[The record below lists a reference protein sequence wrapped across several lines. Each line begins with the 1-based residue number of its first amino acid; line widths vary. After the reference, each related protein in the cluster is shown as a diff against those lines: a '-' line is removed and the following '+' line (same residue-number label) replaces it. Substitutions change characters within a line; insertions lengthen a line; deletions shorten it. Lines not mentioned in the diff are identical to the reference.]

1 MAKALTRRFVTLT
14 RRASG
19 KPVVIGLDHIIAVYD
34 ADPVGATKIILVGEH
49 LVTVE
54 GTVEDIRTRLGR

>member
-1 MAKALTRRFVTLT
+1 MALPLVRRFVTLT

-19 KPVVIGLDHIIAVYD
+19 KPVIIGLDHIIAVYD
-34 ADPVGATKIILVGEH
+34 SDPAGAVKIELVGGH

-54 GTVEDIRTRLGR
+54 GTVEDIRARLGR